1 MSLQSD
7 MQTDNYKSKRGDD
20 VKKPRVLGIVIL
32 LFLRAF
38 LVGFLTLANINQI
51 NAVLDNSD
59 YIVESWALPLNYAL
73 FAFAVASFVAAVLI
87 VAYKRN
93 GLIIG
98 GALIVIDLVA
108 MLGLMLLAGETPSVL
123 GVVLNFAV
131 LYYINKY
138 MSPPESEFF
147 T

>member
-1 MSLQSD
+1 MSLKSD
-7 MQTDNYKSKRGDD
+7 MQTDNYKSKRGDTA
-20 VKKPRVLGIVIL
+20 KKPRVLGIVLL

-38 LVGFLTLANINQI
+38 LVGILTLANINEI
-51 NAVLDNSD
+51 NAVIDNPD

-87 VAYKRN
+87 GAYKRN

-98 GALIVIDLVA
+98 GALIIIDLVA
-108 MLGLMLLAGETPSVL
+108 TFGLMLFLAETPSGL
-123 GVVLNFAV
+123 GIILNFAV
-131 LYYINKY
+131 LYYIKKY